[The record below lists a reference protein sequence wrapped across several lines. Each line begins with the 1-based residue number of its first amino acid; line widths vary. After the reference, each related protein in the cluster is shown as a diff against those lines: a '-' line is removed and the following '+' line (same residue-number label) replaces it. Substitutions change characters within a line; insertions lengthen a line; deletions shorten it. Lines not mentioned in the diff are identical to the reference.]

1 MLSVVLKSK
10 TKSGLITSL
19 GLFLF
24 FFYGHIY
31 LQLDELQKEDL
42 SHFFL
47 LIPLL
52 ILFGFG
58 TYYFIRTKRLL
69 DNATFIVNIVSISL
83 VLISFVSIVEF
94 YMTENYVNETIEESI
109 KNPIQ
114 VANAENLPDIYYIIP
129 DGYAGSKSLQL
140 FNNFDNSEFID
151 FLTNKGFYV
160 SSESF
165 SNYRDT
171 SLSIPST
178 LTMKYLHNLVEG
190 RAENFEGRSELREMT
205 SNAEVFQY
213 LKSKGYTIFAIEGK
227 IVNTKNSKF
236 VDFHSCGSGKYSNE
250 FDLMLIRTTI
260 LQPIYVEL
268 FSGNARE
275 HKLCG
280 FSELINTS
288 ELDYKPKFVL
298 AHIMIPHT
306 PYVFGPNGEPVIT
319 KDLSLDG
326 KKNSK
331 LYLDQLKF
339 VNKKIQE
346 VVEKLIVKEPPPIII
361 IQSDHGIRGGP
372 YKAAGENGKYIR
384 DFNNFKAYY
393 FPDKGRNI
401 EFETTTPVN
410 SFRVLFNLYFDEHYE
425 LLEDKIYD
433 NAEGTYFNL
442 TDITDLLITMESL
455 SGN

>member
-129 DGYAGSKSLQL
+129 DGYAGSKSLEL
-140 FNNFDNSEFID
+140 FNNYDNSEFID

-165 SNYRDT
+165 SNYKPT
-171 SLSIPST
+171 KLSLSST
-178 LTMKYLHNLVEG
+178 LAMKYVNYLGDVKE
-190 RAENFEGRSELREMT
+190 ENSKGGILLRKVLENSE
-205 SNAEVFQY
+205 VIQY
-213 LKSKGYTIFAIEGK
+213 LKSKGYTIFSIEGNP
-227 IVNTKNSKF
+227 ISTKNSEL
-236 VDFHSCGSGKYSNE
+236 VDFHLCGPGKYASD

-268 FSGNARE
+268 FSGNVRE

-326 KKNSK
+326 KKNYE
-331 LYLDQLKF
+331 LYLDQLQF

-346 VVEKLIVKEPPPIII
+346 VVEKLVVKEPSPIII

-372 YKAAGENGKYIR
+372 YKGAGENGKYIR

-425 LLEDKIYD
+425 ILEDKIYD

-442 TDITDLLITMESL
+442 TDITDFLIKKR
-455 SGN
+455 N